1 MIFNKIKDL
10 KEEGKMIE
18 AIPYVAVFGIAALA
32 VYGITK
38 IVRAV
43 NDLDYPLDFGS
54 DEYLTGLSK
63 KCHED

>member
-1 MIFNKIKDL
+1 MIFKKIKDL

-38 IVRAV
+38 MVQS
-43 NDLDYPLDFGS
+43 LDGYQ
-54 DEYLTGLSK
+54 SK
-63 KCHED
+63 IPVYNNAKLW

>member
-54 DEYLTGLSK
+54 DEYLTELSK
-63 KCHED
+63 KYHED